1 MHETQWEVPSYHMEW
16 VCFDRKGGT
25 AASVDKED
33 DSFESQ
39 TKLIWAWTGGIK
51 CKQKTP
57 RGMKNSKLRAWDTR
71 LQQMMLDEWFAE
83 VVDA

>member
-16 VCFDRKGGT
+16 VSFDRKGGT

-39 TKLIWAWTGGIK
+39 TKLI
-51 CKQKTP
+51 
-57 RGMKNSKLRAWDTR
+57 
-71 LQQMMLDEWFAE
+71 
-83 VVDA
+83 